1 MEQDAIE
8 TLLFMSS
15 PGNSA
20 YHPSS
25 QRQQST
31 SHISQ
36 TSLSTESSTRGSQ
49 LQDSQAAG
57 EDHRRAGQARYL
69 EAQAGDEIDR
79 MLDQMEDSDSV
90 NESKPIY
97 R

>member
-15 PGNSA
+15 PGNSV

-31 SHISQ
+31 SHVSQ
-36 TSLSTESSTRGSQ
+36 TSLSTGSSTSQ
-49 LQDSQAAG
+49 SQTQDSQAAG
-57 EDHRRAGQARYL
+57 DHRRAGQARYL

-79 MLDQMEDSDSV
+79 MLDQMEDSDSDDDR
-90 NESKPIY
+90 KPIY